1 MIITGKTLAEQPI
14 RIYTEAGI
22 ISQVEPIA
30 TTDTTSLPY
39 IAPGL
44 IDLQVN
50 GFAGVDF
57 NTLPLTKS
65 GITHATE
72 QMLSFGVTGYYPTI
86 ITNSD
91 DNICQLFS
99 DFQQFKRNDAQLAQT
114 LLGFHLEGPFISPN
128 DGPRGAHNRDYVQAP
143 NVSLVQKWY
152 DASEGQLS
160 ILTLSPEWEDGL
172 QETIEYCVAMG
183 IKVSIGHSAA
193 TPDQIQQA
201 TQLGATMSTHLGNGC
216 DLQIHRH
223 HNYIWQ
229 QLAEDQLW
237 TAIIADGFHLP
248 PAVIKVILKAKQD
261 QVILT
266 SDTTA
271 FGGMKPG
278 RYQTHIGG
286 DVILTEQGKLH
297 LASNPELL
305 AGSAKSVLD
314 CINYLINS
322 DLLSANSA
330 WNKASYSPSS
340 FMGLKNRGSLEVG
353 QRADIVM
360 LNKNDNGLSVLQT
373 ILAGEAVYTA

>member
-1 MIITGKTLAEQPI
+1 MIFEGKTLAELPVKLTI
-14 RIYTEAGI
+14 EAGMI
-22 ISQVEPIA
+22 TAIESL
-30 TTDTTSLPY
+30 DTQDTSSLPY

-44 IDLQVN
+44 LDLQVN

-57 NTLPLTKS
+57 NTLPLNKADL
-65 GITHATE
+65 IHATE
-72 QMLSFGVTGYYPTI
+72 ALLSNGVTGYYPTV

-91 DNICQLFS
+91 ENICKLFQTFQSLRGS
-99 DFQQFKRNDAQLAQT
+99 DSRLDQC
-114 LLGFHLEGPFISPN
+114 LLGYHLEGPFISPN
-128 DGPRGAHNRDYVQAP
+128 DGPRGAHKRDHVQAP
-143 NVSLVQKWY
+143 NVELIKKWHQESQ
-152 DASEGQLS
+152 DQLR
-160 ILTLSPEWEDGL
+160 ILTLSPEWEQGL
-172 QETIEYCVAMG
+172 AETIEYCVANN

-193 TPDQIQQA
+193 TPMQIA
-201 TQLGATMSTHLGNGC
+201 HAAQLGATMSTHLGNGC

-229 QLAEDQLW
+229 QLAEDNLW

-286 DVILTEQGKLH
+286 DVILTEEGKLH
-297 LASNPELL
+297 LASNDELL

-314 CINYLINS
+314 CINYLTCAN
-322 DLLSANSA
+322 LLDVESA
-330 WNKASYSPSS
+330 WNKASAAPAQ
-340 FMGLKNRGSLEVG
+340 FMNLSRRGHLAVG
-353 QRADIVM
+353 QRADLVELEKHDGI
-360 LNKNDNGLSVLQT
+360 LSVAKT

>member
-1 MIITGKTLAEQPI
+1 
-14 RIYTEAGI
+14 
-22 ISQVEPIA
+22 
-30 TTDTTSLPY
+30 
-39 IAPGL
+39 
-44 IDLQVN
+44 
-50 GFAGVDF
+50 
-57 NTLPLTKS
+57 
-65 GITHATE
+65 
-72 QMLSFGVTGYYPTI
+72 
-86 ITNSD
+86 
-91 DNICQLFS
+91 
-99 DFQQFKRNDAQLAQT
+99 
-114 LLGFHLEGPFISPN
+114 
-128 DGPRGAHNRDYVQAP
+128 
-143 NVSLVQKWY
+143 
-152 DASEGQLS
+152 
-160 ILTLSPEWEDGL
+160 
-172 QETIEYCVAMG
+172 MG

-297 LASNPELL
+297 LASNSELL

>member
-1 MIITGKTLAEQPI
+1 MIIEGKTLAEQPI
-14 RIYTEAGI
+14 RIYEEAGV
-22 ISQVEPIA
+22 ISHVESMD
-30 TTDTTSLPY
+30 TTDAGSLPY
-39 IAPGL
+39 LAPGL

-50 GFAGVDF
+50 GFSGVDF

-65 GITHATE
+65 GIAHATE

-91 DNICQLFS
+91 DNICHLFS
-99 DFQQFKRNDAQLAQT
+99 DFQHIKHNDKRLAQT
-114 LLGFHLEGPFISPN
+114 LIGFHLEGPFISPN
-128 DGPRGAHNRDYVQAP
+128 DGPRGAHNRAYVQAP
-143 NVSLVQKWY
+143 KVELVKKWY

-172 QETIEYCVAMG
+172 QETIEYCVAKG
-183 IKVSIGHSAA
+183 IKVSIGHTSAS
-193 TPDQIQQA
+193 PEQIQHA
-201 TQLGATMSTHLGNGC
+201 TRLGASMSTHLGNGC

-248 PAVIKVILKAKQD
+248 PAVIKVILKTKQD

-286 DVILTEQGKLH
+286 DVVLTEQGKLH
-297 LASNPELL
+297 LTSNPELL

-314 CINYLINS
+314 CINYLVNS
-322 DLLSANSA
+322 DLLSADKA
-330 WNKASYSPSS
+330 WNKASQAPAN

-360 LNKNDNGLSVLQT
+360 LDKNDSGLSVLQT